1 MQIWY
6 VIRAWMADTSI
17 VKSMCSQTMLQS
29 KWGQIPDKTWDHWLA
44 RRQIWRHYA
53 NVCWSNRPSGQ
64 LGNLFGKHLRS
75 LFDSAV
81 GKDFDGIKHIKHI
94 NISFNSASIGY
105 AICFYS
111 YSTWQGRS
119 LFLEDLYVRPA
130 YRKQGTGARMFREV
144 AAIAVRLGCRRLDF
158 HVLSWNPACEFYNRL
173 GATNLTK
180 SESWQFYR
188 VEEQQLG
195 KLAEELKS

>member
-1 MQIWY
+1 MFADQNDQTVKQISRLANIY
-6 VIRAWMADTSI
+6 VR
-17 VKSMCSQTMLQS
+17 CSTRQS
-29 KWGQIPDKTWDHWLA
+29 EKILTALNQ
-44 RRQIWRHYA
+44 
-53 NVCWSNRPSGQ
+53 
-64 LGNLFGKHLRS
+64 
-75 LFDSAV
+75 
-81 GKDFDGIKHIKHI
+81 HI

-144 AAIAVRLGCRRLDF
+144 AAIAVRQGCRRLDF
-158 HVLSWNPACEFYNRL
+158 HVLSWNPACEFYNHL

-180 SESWQFYR
+180 SECWQFYR
-188 VEEQQLG
+188 VEEQQLA